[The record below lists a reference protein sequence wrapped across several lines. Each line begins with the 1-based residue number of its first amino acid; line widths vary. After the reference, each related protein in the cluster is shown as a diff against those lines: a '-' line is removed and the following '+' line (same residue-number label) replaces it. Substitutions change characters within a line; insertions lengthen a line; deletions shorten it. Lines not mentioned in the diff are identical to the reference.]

1 MDANA
6 THSDRVAFYL
16 TGRRAEGLREVGALR
31 PALQAR
37 YRDLSSLR
45 HDFPLVLATSGAV
58 VAPSLTALVDAALAS
73 VAKGT
78 DAERTRRQVLRVERE
93 VRVLLQ
99 QGVEGTLGKLWSEA
113 VERLAPGRDAS
124 FAEAARR
131 ARAAIAV
138 DGPLKRCDAALPAR
152 LLEHVWH
159 DAQQRK
165 LAALRERLVRLIQQL
180 SDILRADFEHSG
192 AGRNATRLKA
202 SVGSGHGGLFD
213 FEAMSRVLAHA
224 IPREPMPAAR
234 RERIRRLLGVL
245 DAQPFVALPDED
257 AARAAGSEAYS
268 YRFDSCAAA
277 LAAWHERLPKLV
289 EVARA
294 IEVAE
299 LEIDG
304 RYHPERHDALF
315 ASYGANGL
323 EPDML
328 SRFPDVLVCLDGTA
342 LDAAEQT
349 RLMEILAGEL
359 PIKVLY
365 RVDDLLAAPDDVSA
379 PTSPGLR
386 CRQIAH
392 MAMGLNQV
400 YVLHAAASHLARC
413 SGRIGDAMRF
423 AGPALFCVYSGAN
436 AGAAGQSTYLAAAAA
451 MESRAFPAFVYDP
464 SGGPDW
470 ASRFSL
476 DDNPQPELDWPIHR
490 FEYEDARHQRVSV
503 DLAFTF
509 VDFVAG
515 DARFASHLARLPSGS
530 DESDLVPIDEML
542 LRDTGRLPERIPCVR
557 MIDERDRLHTVVVD
571 DQMMRKARRSRE
583 MWHSLQEL
591 GGVHNSHAN
600 RLLERERVAWEAS
613 HAAAAAVPA
622 PIAAANDPQV
632 AVTSLLAEAV
642 AAPEPEAAAPSRD
655 DAYIETVRCSTCN
668 ECTQINPKMFAY
680 DANKQ
685 AYIADPKAG
694 TYAQLVEAAESCQ
707 VSVIHPGKPLDP
719 NEPGIAEL
727 LVRAEPFR

>member
-16 TGRRAEGLREVGALR
+16 TGRRAEGMREVGALR

-37 YRDLSSLR
+37 YRDLTSLR
-45 HDFPLVLATSGAV
+45 HDFPLVLATGGEVA
-58 VAPSLTALVDAALAS
+58 APSLAALVDAALAN
-73 VAKGT
+73 VAKGA
-78 DAERTRRQVLRVERE
+78 DAERTRRQVLRVEQE

-99 QGVEGTLGKLWSEA
+99 EGVEGTLGKLWSDA
-113 VERLAPGRDAS
+113 VARLAPGRDAS

-131 ARAAIAV
+131 ARVAIAV
-138 DGPLKRCDAALPAR
+138 DGSLLRCDAALPAR
-152 LLEHVWH
+152 LLEHVWQQ
-159 DAQQRK
+159 AQQLK

-180 SDILRADFEHSG
+180 SDILRADFEHSS
-192 AGRNATRLKA
+192 AARSATRLKA
-202 SVGSGHGGLFD
+202 SVGSGHGELFD
-213 FEAMSRVLAHA
+213 FEAMSRVLARG

-245 DAQPFVALPDED
+245 DAQPFVALPDEK
-257 AARAAGSEAYS
+257 AAHTAGDPAYG

-277 LAAWHERLPKLV
+277 LAAWRERLPKLV

-304 RYHPERHDALF
+304 RYRAERHDALF
-315 ASYGANGL
+315 ASFGANGL
-323 EPDML
+323 EPDVL
-328 SRFPDVLVCLDGTA
+328 SRFPDVLVCLDGTS

-365 RVDDLLAAPDDVSA
+365 RVDDLLAAPDDAAA

-400 YVLHAAASHLARC
+400 YVLHAAASHLPRC
-413 SGRIGDAMRF
+413 GTGIGAAMRF
-423 AGPALFCVYSGAN
+423 AGPALLCVYTGAN
-436 AGAAGQSTYLAAAAA
+436 ATAAGQSTYLAAAAA

-470 ASRFSL
+470 ASRFQL

-490 FEYEDARHQRVSV
+490 FEYEDARHQRVST

-509 VDFVAG
+509 VDFVAA
-515 DARFASHLARLPSGS
+515 DARFGRHLARLPSGA
-530 DESDLVPIDEML
+530 DEADLAPIDEML
-542 LRDTGRLPERIPCVR
+542 VDEPGHLAERIPCVR
-557 MIDERDRLHTVVVD
+557 MIDERDRLHTVLVD
-571 DQMMRKARRSRE
+571 EQMMRKARRSRE

-591 GGVHNSHAN
+591 GGVHNSHAH
-600 RLLERERVAWEAS
+600 RLLERERAAWEAS
-613 HAAAAAVPA
+613 HAAAAAVPPIHAAIEAQAA
-622 PIAAANDPQV
+622 PA
-632 AVTSLLAEAV
+632 SLLADAV
-642 AAPEPEAAAPSRD
+642 PEPETAAPSRD
-655 DAYIETVRCSTCN
+655 DAYIETLRCSTCN

-685 AYIADPKAG
+685 AYIADPQAG

-707 VSVIHPGKPLDP
+707 VSVIHPGKPRDE
-719 NEPGIAEL
+719 NEPGLAEL
-727 LVRAEPFR
+727 LARAEPFR